1 MTRAQ
6 AGIAM
11 IFVAA
16 GAMVLELRV
25 MRIEMVVAGGGGT
38 VYRFTRATAWT
49 SMLPAGCAVGAT
61 VLLAT
66 ALRWPARVIALLP
79 AVLAIAL
86 VSVTYGL
93 FTDRLIVGTNELDL
107 PGRGFPFREYVVLPY
122 EKIRHVEV
130 IADGQHHAMRISTSD
145 DGVFEIP
152 VGDLAQRAMPRI
164 EAALES
170 HAIKFD

>member
-1 MTRAQ
+1 
-6 AGIAM
+6 M

-25 MRIEMVVAGGGGT
+25 MRIEMIAAGGGGT
-38 VYRFTRATAWT
+38 VYRFTRATGWT
-49 SMLPAGCAVGAT
+49 SVLPAGCAICAT

-66 ALRWPARVIALLP
+66 ALRWPARAFALLP
-79 AVLAIAL
+79 AVLAIVL

-130 IADGQHHAMRISTSD
+130 IADGEHHVMRFSTRD
-145 DGVFEIP
+145 DALFEIP
-152 VGDLAQRAMPRI
+152 LGDLARRAMPRI
-164 EAALES
+164 EAALRM
-170 HAIKFD
+170 HAIPLD